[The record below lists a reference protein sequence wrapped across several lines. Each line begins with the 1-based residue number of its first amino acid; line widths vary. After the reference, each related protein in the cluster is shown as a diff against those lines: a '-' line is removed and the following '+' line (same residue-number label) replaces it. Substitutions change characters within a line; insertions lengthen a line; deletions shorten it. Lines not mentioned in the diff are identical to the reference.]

1 MGIIKS
7 QYSTAIGIMK
17 GQRIAQA
24 MRPFRRN
31 FRAPGLDLNPE
42 TAFFVNEMNRSIQ
55 LKKKRHARVFVSL
68 AHMPY
73 INTPC

>member
-1 MGIIKS
+1 
-7 QYSTAIGIMK
+7 
-17 GQRIAQA
+17 
-24 MRPFRRN
+24 
-31 FRAPGLDLNPE
+31 
-42 TAFFVNEMNRSIQ
+42 MNRSIQ